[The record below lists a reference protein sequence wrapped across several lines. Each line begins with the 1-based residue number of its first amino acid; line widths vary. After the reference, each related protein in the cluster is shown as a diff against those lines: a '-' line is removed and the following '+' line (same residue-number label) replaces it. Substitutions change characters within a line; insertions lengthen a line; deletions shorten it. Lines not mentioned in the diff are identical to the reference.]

1 MKQDKHIDFDRR
13 IAAIFA
19 LWSYKISEDIL
30 AEENLGFMGPR
41 KGQGNLAFLCV
52 ESQVQMLAFFFMKIH
67 NVSII
72 AS

>member
-30 AEENLGFMGPR
+30 AET
-41 KGQGNLAFLCV
+41 
-52 ESQVQMLAFFFMKIH
+52 
-67 NVSII
+67 
-72 AS
+72 